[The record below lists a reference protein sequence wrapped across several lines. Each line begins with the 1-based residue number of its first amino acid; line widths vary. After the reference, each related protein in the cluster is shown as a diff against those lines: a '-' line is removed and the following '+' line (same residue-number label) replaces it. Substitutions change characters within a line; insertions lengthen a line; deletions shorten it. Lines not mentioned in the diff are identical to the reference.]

1 MTIYYFEEELC
12 YSIIVL
18 ASKKWINL
26 KQSPFIKSSKQQMK
40 DENSFT
46 LRKNAPLDELNCVS
60 NEIID

>member
-1 MTIYYFEEELC
+1 MTIYYFEEELY

-40 DENSFT
+40 DEKINSFT
-46 LRKNAPLDELNCVS
+46 LRKKILL
-60 NEIID
+60 